1 MPRPKG
7 LMQQPKRWEIESRF
21 GMDLRG
27 VVYSLYQRNDNLLA
41 IANEIGVT
49 RATLYTWI
57 GKDELSLLKAQARYR
72 AKAEWLEIKESV
84 LN

>member
-7 LMQQPKRWEIESRF
+7 LMQQPKRWEIEGRY
-21 GMDLRG
+21 GMDIRN
-27 VVYSLYQRNDNLLA
+27 VVYSLYQRNDNLA
-41 IANEIGVT
+41 SIADEVGVT

-57 GKDELSLLKAQARYR
+57 GRDELSMLKAQARYR
-72 AKAEWLEIKESV
+72 ARAEWLEIKESV